1 MRYVK
6 MVILV
11 GLVALTAAVPAT
23 QARPLAQSTTA
34 SSGCTAKPGAVR
46 EASIGVTAGKVI
58 VTCRGAWSAFQGIQ
72 WFSGDASSR
81 GRWSFGGTRTVT
93 GRGDTTIGPWTR
105 PYHGTGWWRQ
115 VIRIDGREFIGPV
128 SWLDA

>member
-6 MVILV
+6 MVMV
-11 GLVALTAAVPAT
+11 MGLAAFMLAAPA
-23 QARPLAQSTTA
+23 QSRPLAQSTAA

-46 EASIGVTAGKVI
+46 EASIGVTAGKVVI
-58 VTCRGAWSAFQGIQ
+58 TCTGSWSAFQGIQ

-93 GRGDTTIGPWTR
+93 GKGNTTIGPWTR

-115 VIRIDGREFIGPV
+115 VIRINGHEFIGPV